1 MFSAHSARRVNG
13 SLSSVDEPWQTLATL
28 LVGLATGV
36 LSGMFGVGGAIIS
49 TPAIRA
55 LGASPLEGV
64 GTPLTSIFPSAISG
78 TLHYQRKSLVHWRV
92 VGWTGA
98 VGVIAAVLGSLLS
111 DVVPGEGHLLML
123 ATAGLVALT
132 AWRMGRTQRGA
143 RPISP
148 LADDAPAAGSLT
160 DSDLDPDTR
169 MPEVPRWKL
178 MVIGTAAGGFSGLL
192 GLGGGIIMVPAFNEW
207 LGLSTKLS
215 IGTSLATV
223 AILAVPGTV
232 THALLGHI
240 DWSFAIPLSIAVIPG
255 ARLGAHL
262 ATRSSER
269 ALRLSVAIVLGVI
282 SVVFA
287 AGELAAWMS

>member
-1 MFSAHSARRVNG
+1 MFFEHTERRASG
-13 SLSSVDEPWQTLATL
+13 SLCSVDEPWQTLATL
-28 LVGLATGV
+28 LVGLGTGV

-78 TLHYQRKSLVHWRV
+78 TLHYQRKSLVHWKV

-111 DVVPGEGHLLML
+111 DVVPGKGHLLML
-123 ATAGLVALT
+123 ATSGLVALT
-132 AWRMGRTQRGA
+132 AWRMGQTQHGSETL
-143 RPISP
+143 SP
-148 LADDAPAAGSLT
+148 LADDAPAAGALT
-160 DSDLDPDTR
+160 DSDLDSDTR
-169 MPEVPRWKL
+169 MLEVPRWKL
-178 MVIGTAAGGFSGLL
+178 VVIGSAAGGFSGLL
-192 GLGGGIIMVPAFNEW
+192 GVGGGIIMVPAFNEW

-223 AILAVPGTV
+223 AILSVPGTV

-240 DWSFAIPLSIAVIPG
+240 DWSFAVPLSIAVIPG

-269 ALRLSVAIVLGVI
+269 SLRLSIAIVLGVI
-282 SVVFA
+282 AVVFA
-287 AGELAAWMS
+287 TGELAAWMS

>member
-1 MFSAHSARRVNG
+1 MNG

-49 TPAIRA
+49 TPAIRV
-55 LGASPLEGV
+55 LGASPLESV
-64 GTPLTSIFPSAISG
+64 GTPLTSILPSAISG

-92 VGWTGA
+92 VAWTGA
-98 VGVIAAVLGSLLS
+98 SGVIAAVLGSLLS
-111 DVVPGEGHLLML
+111 SVIPGEGHLLMV

-132 AWRMGRTQRGA
+132 AWRMGRTQRGSE
-143 RPISP
+143 PIGP
-148 LADDAPAAGSLT
+148 PADDAPAAGALT
-160 DSDLDPDTR
+160 DGAPDPDAE
-169 MPEVPRWKL
+169 MPEAPRWKL
-178 MVIGTAAGGFSGLL
+178 VVIGTGAGGFSGLL
-192 GLGGGIIMVPAFNEW
+192 GLGGGVIMVPAFNEW

-232 THALLGHI
+232 THALLGHV
-240 DWSFAIPLSIAVIPG
+240 DWSFAVPLSLAVIPG

-269 ALRLSVAIVLGVI
+269 SLRLSVAIVLGVI

-287 AGELAAWMS
+287 TGELAAWTS